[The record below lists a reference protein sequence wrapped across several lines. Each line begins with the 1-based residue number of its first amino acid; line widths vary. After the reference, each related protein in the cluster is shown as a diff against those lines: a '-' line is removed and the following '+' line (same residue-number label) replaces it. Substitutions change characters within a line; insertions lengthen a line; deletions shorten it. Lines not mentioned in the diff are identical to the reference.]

1 MNTLECTLQREIFD
15 EEFTLG
21 RLYVAMQHFGFT
33 CEDTDRQL
41 ETFPERKVH
50 GSSAVPRGRYRLTT
64 SLSARFGRDMP
75 ELVGV
80 PGFTGVRIH
89 GGNTAADTEGCPLLG
104 RVRTARGVANCAERN
119 ASLVKLINDTEDAGN
134 EVWLTVK

>member
-1 MNTLECTLQREIFD
+1 MNILELRLFREILD
-15 EEFTLG
+15 RDFTLG
-21 RLYVAMQHFGFT
+21 RLYIANVHFGYT

-41 ETFPERKVH
+41 EVFPGDKVH
-50 GSSAVPRGRYRLTT
+50 GKTAVPRGRYRLSA

-75 ELVGV
+75 ILLDV

-104 RVRTARGVANCAERN
+104 RVRTARGVAQCSERN
-119 ASLVKLINDTEDAGN
+119 TTLLKLINDTEGHGN
-134 EVWLTVK
+134 ECWITIE